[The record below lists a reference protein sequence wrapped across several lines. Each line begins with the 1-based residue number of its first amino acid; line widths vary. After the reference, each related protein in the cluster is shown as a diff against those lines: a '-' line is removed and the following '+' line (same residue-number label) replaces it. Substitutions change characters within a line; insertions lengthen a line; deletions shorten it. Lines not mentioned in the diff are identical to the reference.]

1 MDLMPSADQ
10 EQIIDSARSFLSKEL
25 PVQHTRWEPDTAASD
40 HNMLPTFAELGWLG
54 MGLPEQDGGIGF
66 TAVEEALL
74 FREAGRFLVTP
85 VLLANVM
92 SARLATAAGDA
103 GLAAKII
110 AGEARCG
117 LAIGT
122 ATPDI
127 FYLIEAEGADYVLLL
142 AVDEFL
148 LLPAAAFSDVATLR
162 GVDGTVTFQSAR
174 RTKGMAVASAHGATA
189 QAESGYL
196 SLLIAAM
203 LVGSAEAVRDMTV
216 LHASE
221 RVQFGQKIGTF
232 QAVSHPC
239 ADMALR
245 CEAALSQVKIASIVT
260 RDGRDD
266 TEFHVRAARIVA
278 LNAATANAGAAI
290 QLHGGMGF
298 AAEYPVHFHLKR
310 ALLLDQLCG
319 ALAAQLD
326 HFLALPYPE
335 R

>member
-25 PVQHTRWEPDTAASD
+25 PVQHARWEPDTAASD

-54 MGLPEQDGGIGF
+54 MGLPEQDGGVGF

-117 LAIGT
+117 LAIS
-122 ATPDI
+122 ATPDR

-142 AVDEFL
+142 AADEFS
-148 LLPAAAFSDVATLR
+148 LLPSAGFSEAAALR

-174 RTKGMAVASAHGATA
+174 RTQGAAVASATGAA
-189 QAESGYL
+189 ARAESAYL

-245 CEAALSQVKIASIVT
+245 CEAALSQVKMASIVT

-278 LNAATANAGAAI
+278 FNAATANAGAAI

-310 ALLLDQLCG
+310 ALLLDQLGG

-326 HFLALPYPE
+326 DFLALPYPE

>member
-1 MDLMPSADQ
+1 MDLMPSPDQ

-25 PVQHTRWEPDTAASD
+25 PVQHTRWETDAVTSD
-40 HNMLPTFAELGWLG
+40 RGMLPSFAELGWLG
-54 MGLPEQDGGIGF
+54 MSLPEEAGGVGF

-85 VLLANVM
+85 MLLANVM
-92 SARLATAAGDA
+92 SSRIATASGDAELAT
-103 GLAAKII
+103 KII
-110 AGEARCG
+110 AGETRCG
-117 LAIGT
+117 LAIRA
-122 ATPDI
+122 ATQEM
-127 FYLIEAEGADYVLLL
+127 FYLIETKGADYVLLL
-142 AVDEFL
+142 ADDEFL
-148 LLPAAAFSDVATLR
+148 LQPLSAFTDTATFR

-174 RTKGMAVASAHGATA
+174 RTVEAVTARVSGTAA
-189 QAESGYL
+189 QAQADYL
-196 SLLIAAM
+196 SLLVAAM

-221 RVQFGQKIGTF
+221 RMQFGQKIGTF

-245 CEAALSQVKIASIVT
+245 CEAALSQVKMASIVT
-260 RDGRDD
+260 RDARDD

-278 LNAATANAGAAI
+278 FTAATANASAAI

-310 ALLLDQLCG
+310 ALLLDKLCG
-319 ALAAQLD
+319 ALPVQLD
-326 HFLALPYPE
+326 DFLALPYPE
-335 R
+335 G